1 MSDAYYWF
9 YARIIAAAV
18 TFVLLISFGIH
29 ATTRRWDLVRQY
41 CGAHVLALILGTLTD
56 IALIKY
62 VLRHG
67 GGLPPAYMNAIF
79 LAPITFFVG
88 FSIYLC
94 RPPVMHAHDVL
105 IPVAPIVAWGLLV
118 LFGWQGDVGDYDV
131 LGAWFVAAGCGG
143 VDLAATFGPP
153 RLSRRP
159 LATRAAGYFLML
171 AAVYIVLPAA
181 TR

>member
-1 MSDAYYWF
+1 MSEAYYWF
-9 YARIIAAAV
+9 YARIIVAAV
-18 TFVLLISFGIH
+18 AFVLLISAGIRV
-29 ATTRRWDLVRQY
+29 TTRRWDLVRRY
-41 CGAHVLALILGTLTD
+41 CGAHVLALILGTITD
-56 IALIKY
+56 FALVKY

-79 LAPITFFVG
+79 LAPIAFFVG

-94 RPPVMHAHDVL
+94 RPEVMHAHDVL
-105 IPVAPIVAWGLLV
+105 VPMSPILAWGLLV
-118 LFGWQGDVGDYDV
+118 LFGWQGDIGDYDV

-153 RLSRRP
+153 RLSARP
-159 LATRAAGYFLML
+159 WATRAAGYALML
-171 AAVYIVLPAA
+171 AAVYVVLPAA